1 MADETLVLNC
11 RVADFNAST
20 GVCAAPFYSAPQSA
34 LPTLTIAD
42 ANAIGLAVAMLWGLA
57 FSFRMFKKAINEIG

>member
-1 MADETLVLNC
+1 VADETLVLNC
-11 RVADFNAST
+11 RVADFNVST
-20 GVCAAPFYSAPQSA
+20 GVCAAPFYSAPLSA